1 MAGEVHPTNIYQA
14 PTLCLALG
22 TVLSVAGIV
31 PPLWSSRPSGEDE
44 PGQQWSSRHP
54 GSTAEGTR
62 KSLPK
67 LRRSWGEMQRGVGV
81 FQGGEAA

>member
-31 PPLWSSRPSGEDE
+31 PPLWSSWLGGEDK
-44 PGQQWSSRHP
+44 PGQQWSCKTSWERCR
-54 GSTAEGTR
+54 R

-67 LRRSWGEMQRGVGV
+67 LRRSWREMQRGVGM
-81 FQGGEAA
+81 FQEGEIT